1 MIGLI
6 NTGWAGA
13 MVPLDAITRVSNDW
27 KNDHRVKMRTVE
39 LNDGRKFD
47 LTDTQAD
54 ALQGRAVQIIPALPG
69 VSLLSADL
77 APTLDESCILA
88 EPVIAWALCVDGDI
102 RPVTP
107 AGVLGGRSIWDDHYV
122 QMAGGIQA
130 VGDLTDPFCFSDRA
144 EMLQHFFTV
153 DYAKRKGADGFVS
166 ELDADVA
173 PPVQA

>member
-1 MIGLI
+1 MTGLI
-6 NTGWAGA
+6 STGWAGA

-54 ALQGRAVQIIPALPG
+54 ALQGRAMQIIPTLPS
-69 VSLLSADL
+69 VSLLSVDL
-77 APTLDESCILA
+77 EPTLEGSCILA

-107 AGVLGGRSIWDDHYV
+107 AGVLSGRSIWDDHYV
-122 QMAGGIQA
+122 EMAGGIQS
-130 VGDLTDPFCFSDRA
+130 VGDLTEPPGFSDRA
-144 EMLQHFFTV
+144 EMLQHFFAV
-153 DYAKRKGADGFVS
+153 EYAKKNGADGFVS
-166 ELDADVA
+166 ELDAEVA
-173 PPVQA
+173 PQVQA